1 MPSDVQALTDLAHHE
16 FMEIMSKY
24 LYEFTSFRWAFAPFH
39 SFTVLVLTRGFKRA
53 SPSRIKGPGDLGFK
67 ERVMLRG
74 YRACF
79 DSWV

>member
-1 MPSDVQALTDLAHHE
+1 MIHSVNRGCLNGNKSCTVH
-16 FMEIMSKY
+16 S
-24 LYEFTSFRWAFAPFH
+24 FTVPFH
-39 SFTVLVLTRGFKRA
+39 SFTVLVVSTRGSVKRA

-79 DSWV
+79 DSWL